1 MRGFPLQK
9 EKTALRTVIYSMGVS
24 LDCYIAGPDGNGWGA
39 PDAELHRFHNQ
50 QTRELGLHLLGR
62 RLYEVMAFWETA
74 EERNPLALPNVSELD
89 VAQVEF
95 ARIWKQL
102 PKLVF
107 SKTLEAVEGNARL
120 SRADPV
126 QTVRALKEENGGPI
140 AVGGADLAATLT
152 AHQLIDEYH
161 LFVYPVAL
169 GRGKPF
175 FADDTRVDL
184 ELLETRTFSNRV
196 VYLRYRRPDT

>member
-1 MRGFPLQK
+1 M
-9 EKTALRTVIYSMGVS
+9 RTVIYSMGVS
-24 LDCYIAGPDGNGWGA
+24 LDCYIAGPDGNDWGA

-50 QTRELGLHLLGR
+50 QTSELGLHFLGR

-74 EERNPLALPNVSELD
+74 EERNPSAPASVSELD
-89 VAQVEF
+89 VAQLEF

-107 SKTLEAVEGNARL
+107 SKSL
-120 SRADPV
+120 V
-126 QTVRALKEENGGPI
+126 QTVQALKEEDGGPI

-169 GRGKPF
+169 GGGKPF
-175 FADDTRVDL
+175 FADHTRVNL
-184 ELLETRTFSNRV
+184 ELFETRTFSNRV
-196 VYLRYRRPDT
+196 VYLSYRRA